1 MQLLALQLNKLRPIE
16 PTDRAGYP
24 RGQSAKGGRTAEP
37 QHFVFALVEDF
48 THLALAC
55 AVDPLRI
62 ANLISGQDLY
72 RWSFASLD
80 GLHAQSSDGS
90 RLVVDHRFDDLP
102 DCDRL
107 FVLSGLNMRRKDH
120 DVLISAIRRKDRMTK
135 TKIGALCSGAYVLA
149 KAGFLDGLQSAIHW
163 EYHDSFMEEFPEANL
178 VRNVFVA
185 DEKYVTASGG
195 TATADLMLHL
205 IEKDHGYDLSVAV
218 SDQMVYNTA
227 RNATAEQRVSLQSR
241 NGIRNGN
248 LARAISQMREN
259 IETPI
264 SPSVIAADIG
274 ISTRQLERLFGKY
287 LNTSPKKYFL
297 EMRLER
303 ARNLL
308 LQTEMSAVEVAM
320 ACGFENSGHFTRV
333 YRLAYGVTPMMQRG
347 RLT

>member
-1 MQLLALQLNKLRPIE
+1 MLQLNKLRPID

-24 RGQSAKGGRTAEP
+24 RGQSAKGERVAEP

-163 EYHDSFMEEFPEANL
+163 EYHDSFMEEFWDRIGGHSHRRPH
-178 VRNVFVA
+178 VA
-185 DEKYVTASGG
+185 LDRK
-195 TATADLMLHL
+195 
-205 IEKDHGYDLSVAV
+205 
-218 SDQMVYNTA
+218 
-227 RNATAEQRVSLQSR
+227 RSR
-241 NGIRNGN
+241 
-248 LARAISQMREN
+248 L
-259 IETPI
+259 
-264 SPSVIAADIG
+264 
-274 ISTRQLERLFGKY
+274 
-287 LNTSPKKYFL
+287 
-297 EMRLER
+297 
-303 ARNLL
+303 
-308 LQTEMSAVEVAM
+308 
-320 ACGFENSGHFTRV
+320 
-333 YRLAYGVTPMMQRG
+333 
-347 RLT
+347 